1 MAGGRLASLRIER
14 NQLVDQWVNK
24 KGPDSAKILVRIMDL
39 DEAIEGE
46 LDVLRKNSMRKRLN
60 IS

>member
-14 NQLVDQWVNK
+14 NQLVDQWINK
-24 KGPDSAKILVRIMDL
+24 KGPDGAKILVRIMDL
-39 DEAIEGE
+39 DEAIDREME
-46 LDVLRKNSMRKRLN
+46 VLRQSSRNQKRN

>member
-1 MAGGRLASLRIER
+1 MAGGRLSSLRVER
-14 NQLVDQWVNK
+14 NQLVEQWINK

-39 DEAIEGE
+39 DEAIERE
-46 LDVLRKNSMRKRLN
+46 LEATRKNSIRKRLN

>member
-14 NQLVDQWVNK
+14 NQLVDQWINK
-24 KGPDSAKILVRIMDL
+24 KGPESAKLLVRIMDL
-39 DEAIEGE
+39 DEEIDHE
-46 LDVLRKNSMRKRLN
+46 LEMLRKNNMRKKLN

>member
-14 NQLVDQWVNK
+14 NQLVDLWINK

-39 DEAIEGE
+39 DEAIDRES
-46 LDVLRKNSMRKRLN
+46 DILRNSSMKKKLH

>member
-39 DEAIEGE
+39 DESIENE
-46 LDVLRKNSMRKRLN
+46 LNVLRKNVLRNRLN

>member
-14 NQLVDQWVNK
+14 NQLVDLWINK

-39 DEAIEGE
+39 DEAIDRES
-46 LDVLRKNSMRKRLN
+46 DILRKNN
-60 IS
+60 IKKKLYIS